1 VLENKYRTV
10 LRNKLLTIVLLLDYG
25 GVGYF
30 LPWRLIMRKVIAAT
44 LALTPMLLHAQANSP
59 AQTPSNAPLHS
70 KLIQPKEFN
79 SSEADHG
86 TIAPLRISTG
96 VVAPKL
102 ISTVQIE
109 SDSDRISA
117 FPAERKTKVAMTV
130 DATGKPFDLK
140 VLQSLGP
147 VMDKN
152 VLAAVSRYRFTPGTL
167 DGTPTAVPVDLEV
180 VLRTPAR

>member
-1 VLENKYRTV
+1 
-10 LRNKLLTIVLLLDYG
+10 
-25 GVGYF
+25 
-30 LPWRLIMRKVIAAT
+30 MRKVIVAT

-59 AQTPSNAPLHS
+59 AQTPSTVPAPLHS

-86 TIAPLRISTG
+86 TVTPIRISTG

-109 SDSDRISA
+109 SDSDRTSA
-117 FPAERKTKVAMTV
+117 FPVERKTKVAMTV
-130 DATGKPFDLK
+130 DATGKPSELK
-140 VLQSLGP
+140 IVQSLGP

-152 VLAAVSRYRFTPGTL
+152 VLAAVSRYRFAPGTL